1 MFLSDVFE
9 KCAKDNSKTH
19 FLNHFLSTRRAT
31 TRRVNIT
38 IVHIKRERIGKNQSL
53 FRSFFFGDRNK
64 EMQKTFQK
72 ED

>member
-1 MFLSDVFE
+1 M
-9 KCAKDNSKTH
+9 
-19 FLNHFLSTRRAT
+19 STRRAT

-38 IVHIKRERIGKNQSL
+38 IVHIKRERIGKKSREKVKRINHFL
-53 FRSFFFGDRNK
+53 EFFFWWDRNK